1 MPSDLFAELL
11 RSLLGRLTQNSLGD
25 LKISGDFFP
34 DAFVSSQYGL
44 VGQRFEAH

>member
-1 MPSDLFAELL
+1 
-11 RSLLGRLTQNSLGD
+11 